1 MSKSQTARSGWL
13 VSASAL
19 GLFVVATSSASAT
32 EIPTPAAGTDAAVPS
47 DAAPGMRAYIDPATG
62 KLRQPTAEERA
73 AEGQAHAAAAKQRD
87 AKAKQL
93 KKVKMANGAVR
104 LDTQGLFNEEVT
116 ATLNAD
122 GSLSYGFQTAGGDQ
136 VPHDAAAGK
145 LEDK

>member
-1 MSKSQTARSGWL
+1 MMKNQTARSRWL
-13 VSASAL
+13 VHACAL
-19 GLFVVATSSASAT
+19 GLLAVATSSASAT
-32 EIPTPAAGTDAAVPS
+32 EPAVKIDAATPS
-47 DAAPGMRAYIDPATG
+47 DAAPGMRVYIDPATG
-62 KLRQPTAEERA
+62 KLRQPTPDERA
-73 AEGQAHAAAAKQRD
+73 AEGQANAAAAKQRD

-122 GSLSYGFQTAGGDQ
+122 GSLSYGFQTAGGNPI
-136 VPHDAAAGK
+136 PHDAAAGK